1 METKNIKQDKD
12 LDTLYHD
19 FVELKEF
26 EKNIDQYDRL
36 SYEVRKGRINDLT
49 KDVMKIVWENLSP
62 ELSNLV
68 ETMKK
73 ELRFVQNDNDA
84 RYGSTRQRLYHVILQ
99 RWFNKYSDKIN

>member
-49 KDVMKIVWENLSP
+49 KDVMKIV
-62 ELSNLV
+62 
-68 ETMKK
+68 
-73 ELRFVQNDNDA
+73 
-84 RYGSTRQRLYHVILQ
+84 
-99 RWFNKYSDKIN
+99 